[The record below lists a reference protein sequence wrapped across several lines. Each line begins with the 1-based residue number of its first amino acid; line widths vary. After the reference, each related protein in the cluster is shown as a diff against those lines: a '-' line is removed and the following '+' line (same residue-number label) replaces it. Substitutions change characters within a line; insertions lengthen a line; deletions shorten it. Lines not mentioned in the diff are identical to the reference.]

1 MVGSLPSGL
10 LAMIGEVIAG
20 SRAGCSRLQPVTC
33 RRPVGQQGEA
43 WGEERG
49 AARADGAA
57 AEGAVCGAWA
67 QDGHEG
73 SACGAAA
80 RRTVT
85 SLRRTGRGRRCATH
99 GGSTQLRA
107 RWRHAQRL
115 ETGTCFRRVWAR
127 GRGSPSHWLQRMLRQ
142 VDGSMR
148 LPLSGCG
155 PRRTRGAYVAN
166 ARCGCSPDAER
177 RIHESVV
184 AFRWPELQLGLA
196 GARRPLT
203 SGFDH
208 AVRARPGDMA
218 GADVTG
224 GPLALARAV
233 AALLPVLRQPSHVW
247 PRRPQIC
254 AWA

>member
-33 RRPVGQQGEA
+33 RRPLGQQGEA

-115 ETGTCFRRVWAR
+115 EAGTCFRRVWAR

-155 PRRTRGAYVAN
+155 PRRTRVAYVAN

-177 RIHESVV
+177 RHES
-184 AFRWPELQLGLA
+184 ARSYRIPMARATTRPRW
-196 GARRPLT
+196 GASASHLWLRLWMF
-203 SGFDH
+203 G
-208 AVRARPGDMA
+208 PGRGTMPVA

-224 GPLALARAV
+224 GPLALRAL
-233 AALLPVLRQPSHVW
+233 ALLLRQPSHVW